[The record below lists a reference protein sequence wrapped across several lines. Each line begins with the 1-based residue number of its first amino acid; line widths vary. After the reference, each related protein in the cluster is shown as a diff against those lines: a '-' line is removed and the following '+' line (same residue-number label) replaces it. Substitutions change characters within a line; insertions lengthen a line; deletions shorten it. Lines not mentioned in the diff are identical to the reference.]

1 MPKARPDQPLPD
13 PSDDRR
19 IQPIELH
26 QEMQRSYLE
35 YAMSVIVG
43 RALPDARDGLKPV
56 QRRILYAMH
65 ELGLTPDRPYRK
77 CARVVGDV
85 LGKYHPHGDQAV
97 YDALVRLVQ
106 TFASR
111 NPLLDGHGNFGSV
124 DDDPP
129 AAMRYTETRLAPIA
143 NEAMLDE
150 IGDDTVDFAPN
161 FDGSQQEPT
170 VLPAQLPFL
179 ILNGCT
185 GIAVGMA
192 TNIPP
197 HNLGEV
203 VDALIALVRK
213 PDLSDEKLLELVP
226 GPDFPTGGEVLIG
239 SGVRDTYLYG
249 RGSIPMRGVAHIEEV
264 QPGKG
269 RHKRGAV
276 VITELPYQLSKAGW
290 IEKLAEQV
298 NEGKINGIADIR
310 DESDREGMRVVV
322 ELRRDANPE
331 TVLGELQRRTA
342 LQSNYGA
349 ILLALVH
356 GKPIQLTLRQLLQEF
371 LEYRELTLI
380 RRTRHALKRTEDRLE
395 VVEGLI
401 TALNALPKVIE
412 MITAAPDA
420 ASAKA
425 SLQVHL
431 DINERQADAVLAM
444 PLRRLTGLEQES
456 LRKEA
461 DDLRQERARLRHLLD
476 ERPALLDAMVAE
488 FKALK
493 KRFATPRR
501 TRLVEGGD
509 ELVAQRTAAQRPNT
523 ELLRQR
529 AFEGLPSDG
538 RLVIQADGQVKVVGP
553 QLLGRLHLDE
563 PAPLGE
569 NPSPARLILPISEK
583 PALLAFTDAGRV
595 ALLRWEF
602 AGQQPGTL
610 EKFLPEGMNGE
621 QVVQL
626 LPLPN
631 GEQAAGASVGLLSS
645 DGRFKRLPIEDFQEL
660 SGRATSVLKL
670 KDGVTLQRVVLCRD
684 DEELVVAS
692 STGRMLRLAVND
704 TNLPV
709 MGRNAQ
715 GPVLLRLLPGE
726 AVVGAAGVSPDGC
739 VLLASRSGQLKRL
752 AVNSLR
758 RCQRGD
764 IGQIGM
770 RFSQRGDQLIDLRED
785 RSAVVSAVLSDGLSS
800 LRLDTSELQAEDD
813 TGSGQDLGIGG
824 HEALTELVPLLT

>member
-1 MPKARPDQPLPD
+1 M
-13 PSDDRR
+13 
-19 IQPIELH
+19 
-26 QEMQRSYLE
+26 
-35 YAMSVIVG
+35 
-43 RALPDARDGLKPV
+43 
-56 QRRILYAMH
+56 IL
-65 ELGLTPDRPYRK
+65 T
-77 CARVVGDV
+77 
-85 LGKYHPHGDQAV
+85 
-97 YDALVRLVQ
+97 
-106 TFASR
+106 
-111 NPLLDGHGNFGSV
+111 
-124 DDDPP
+124 
-129 AAMRYTETRLAPIA
+129 
-143 NEAMLDE
+143 
-150 IGDDTVDFAPN
+150 
-161 FDGSQQEPT
+161 
-170 VLPAQLPFL
+170 
-179 ILNGCT
+179 
-185 GIAVGMA
+185 
-192 TNIPP
+192 
-197 HNLGEV
+197 
-203 VDALIALVRK
+203 
-213 PDLSDEKLLELVP
+213 
-226 GPDFPTGGEVLIG
+226 
-239 SGVRDTYLYG
+239 G
-249 RGSIPMRGVAHIEEV
+249 RGSIP
-264 QPGKG
+264 K
-269 RHKRGAV
+269 
-276 VITELPYQLSKAGW
+276 
-290 IEKLAEQV
+290 
-298 NEGKINGIADIR
+298 
-310 DESDREGMRVVV
+310 RVVV

-331 TVLGELQRRTA
+331 QILTELQRRTA

-371 LEYRELTLI
+371 LDYRELTLI
-380 RRTRHALKRTEDRLE
+380 RRTRHALKHAEDRLE

-420 ASAKA
+420 ASARA

-431 DINERQADAVLAM
+431 DLNERQADAVLAM

-461 DDLRQERARLRHLLD
+461 EDLRQERARLRHLLD

-523 ELLRQR
+523 EVLRQR

-563 PAPLGE
+563 PAPLGD

-626 LPLPN
+626 LPLPS

-692 STGRMLRLAVND
+692 STGRMLRLAVNNA
-704 TNLPV
+704 NLPV

-726 AVVGAAGVSPDGC
+726 TVVGAAGVRPDGC

-752 AVNSLR
+752 AAHSLR

-764 IGQIGM
+764 IGQIGV

-785 RSAVVSAVLSDGLSS
+785 RSAVVAAVLNDGRS
-800 LRLDTSELQAEDD
+800 LRLDTAELQAEDD
-813 TGSGQDLGIGG
+813 TGAGQPLGIASN
-824 HEALTELVPLLT
+824 EAVAELVPLVMNNS

>member
-1 MPKARPDQPLPD
+1 MA
-13 PSDDRR
+13 
-19 IQPIELH
+19 PIF
-26 QEMQRSYLE
+26 
-35 YAMSVIVG
+35 APCG
-43 RALPDARDGLKPV
+43 G
-56 QRRILYAMH
+56 
-65 ELGLTPDRPYRK
+65 T
-77 CARVVGDV
+77 RVV
-85 LGKYHPHGDQAV
+85 P
-97 YDALVRLVQ
+97 
-106 TFASR
+106 
-111 NPLLDGHGNFGSV
+111 
-124 DDDPP
+124 
-129 AAMRYTETRLAPIA
+129 
-143 NEAMLDE
+143 
-150 IGDDTVDFAPN
+150 
-161 FDGSQQEPT
+161 
-170 VLPAQLPFL
+170 
-179 ILNGCT
+179 
-185 GIAVGMA
+185 
-192 TNIPP
+192 
-197 HNLGEV
+197 EV
-203 VDALIALVRK
+203 
-213 PDLSDEKLLELVP
+213 
-226 GPDFPTGGEVLIG
+226 
-239 SGVRDTYLYG
+239 
-249 RGSIPMRGVAHIEEV
+249 H
-264 QPGKG
+264 
-269 RHKRGAV
+269 
-276 VITELPYQLSKAGW
+276 
-290 IEKLAEQV
+290 
-298 NEGKINGIADIR
+298 
-310 DESDREGMRVVV
+310 
-322 ELRRDANPE
+322 RDANPE
-331 TVLGELQRRTA
+331 TVLAELQRRTA

-349 ILLALVH
+349 ILLALVQ

-395 VVEGLI
+395 VLEGLI

-431 DINERQADAVLAM
+431 DLNERQADAVLAM

-529 AFEGLPSDG
+529 AFEGLSSDG

-563 PAPLGE
+563 PTPLGD

-610 EKFLPEGMNGE
+610 EKFLPEGMSGE
-621 QVVQL
+621 RVVQL
-626 LPLPN
+626 LPLP
-631 GEQAAGASVGLLSS
+631 GGADAEGTSVGLLSS
-645 DGRFKRLPIEDFQEL
+645 DGRFKRLPIDDFQEL
-660 SGRATSVLKL
+660 SGRAASVLKL

-684 DEELVVAS
+684 AQELVVGS
-692 STGRMLRLAVND
+692 STGRLLRLAVNEA
-704 TNLPV
+704 NLPV

-726 AVVGAAGVSPDGC
+726 TVVGAAGVTADGC
-739 VLLASRSGQLKRL
+739 VLLVSRSGQLKRL
-752 AVNSLR
+752 AVNSLH

-764 IGQIGM
+764 LGQIGV
-770 RFSQRGDQLIDLRED
+770 RFAQRGDQLIDLRED
-785 RSAVVSAVLSDGLSS
+785 HSRVVASVLSDGRS
-800 LRLDTSELQAEDD
+800 LRLDTAELISEDD
-813 TGSGQDLGIGG
+813 TGSSQPLGLGG
-824 HEALTELVPLLT
+824 NEVMAELVPVLSFTQGANAAFNKSRSSQ